1 MEEDFYKKLKEIKE
15 GQITSGG
22 QIGSEGS
29 SNQIPSKIKFVAW
42 WKSIIGGI
50 LGFIG
55 LALLPLL
62 IRLWMTP
69 HDNDYDFLVIIPVF
83 VGVPL
88 FLFYFL
94 PGFFLLKGNLK
105 RALNLNII
113 IDSIILGIIIILCF
127 YYTIREQIFL
137 SRLNISSSKLII
149 MYILGYLILS
159 IPFFLPLILLI
170 KGKKELENNK

>member
-1 MEEDFYKKLKEIKE
+1 LRLKP
-15 GQITSGG
+15 Q
-22 QIGSEGS
+22 
-29 SNQIPSKIKFVAW
+29 F
-42 WKSIIGGI
+42 
-50 LGFIG
+50 
-55 LALLPLL
+55 
-62 IRLWMTP
+62 
-69 HDNDYDFLVIIPVF
+69 
-83 VGVPL
+83 PL

-159 IPFFLPLILLI
+159 IPFFFPLILLI